1 MTNLPFPVT
10 KEFSQMRPGIEGM
23 LPIYR
28 DHLGKNPLDNHPKPQ
43 IPSECT
49 PGDGVLRQA
58 KRSRLKSHRQWVG
71 VTYTLN

>member
-1 MTNLPFPVT
+1 MIYFPVT
-10 KEFSQMRPGIEGM
+10 KDFSEMRPGIECK
-23 LPIYR
+23 LPVYR
-28 DHLGKNPLDNHPKPQ
+28 DHLGKNPLDNNPKPQ

-71 VTYTLN
+71 VTYTPF